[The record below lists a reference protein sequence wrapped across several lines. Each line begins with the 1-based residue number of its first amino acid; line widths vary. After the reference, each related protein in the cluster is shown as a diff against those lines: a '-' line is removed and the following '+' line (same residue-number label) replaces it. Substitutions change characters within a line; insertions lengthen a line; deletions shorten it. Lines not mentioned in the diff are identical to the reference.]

1 MGTLIYDAAVA
12 GDLEQVQAV
21 VARSPEA
28 VNEKDEYGFTAL
40 HGLAGEE
47 HYDIVRFLIEHG
59 ADVNA
64 QNEDGI
70 TPLHL
75 AAWPEM
81 AEFLITSGAD
91 LEART
96 HGGDTPLMVM
106 AAETESEDVM
116 EVLLEAGADVNARNN
131 QGRTAYDIAKA
142 REETDKMKLLKRY
155 GHQ

>member
-1 MGTLIYDAAVA
+1 MGTLIYEAAVA
-12 GDLEQVQAV
+12 GDLEQVQAI
-21 VARSPEA
+21 VARHPEA

-40 HGLAGEE
+40 HGLAEEE

-81 AEFLITSGAD
+81 AGLLIASGAD
-91 LEART
+91 LEARSNE
-96 HGGDTPLMVM
+96 GDTPLIVM
-106 AAETESEDVM
+106 AAEAESEEMM
-116 EVLLEAGADVNARNN
+116 EALLEAGADVNARNN
-131 QGRTAYDIAKA
+131 YGQSAYDIAES
-142 REETDKMKLLKRY
+142 REEIDKLKLLKRY
-155 GHQ
+155 RPR